1 MTKLTIRSNIYESTD
16 RQALIIEMLRFK
28 KKNMLR
34 DILGQT
40 RALVRAI
47 RNKGTGVAAC
57 TGPFFGPLKIFI
69 LPFNTNLRGFKLE
82 KCVIQTIS
90 L

>member
-1 MTKLTIRSNIYESTD
+1 MPKLTIRSNIYESTD
-16 RQALIIEMLRFK
+16 RQALIIEMLRLK

-40 RALVRAI
+40 RALVRTI

-57 TGPFFGPLKIFI
+57 VHRAFFSVPLKF
-69 LPFNTNLRGFKLE
+69 LYSP
-82 KCVIQTIS
+82 
-90 L
+90 